1 MKQGGVGFGKPQR
14 RGQQVIGALAVVFFH
29 TFGNT
34 LNAQPVVVGHRLP
47 VSEANGILLQILPQN
62 LLLGRLVKVY
72 AVIGGGAKAPCKN
85 QCKNQRKAN
94 HRSGYFFLSHG

>member
-1 MKQGGVGFGKPQR
+1 MKQGGVGLGKPQR

-29 TFGNT
+29 TFGNA
-34 LNAQPVVVGHRLP
+34 LNAQPVVVSHCLP
-47 VSEANGILLQILPQN
+47 VSEANGVLLQVLPQD

-85 QCKNQRKAN
+85 QCKN
-94 HRSGYFFLSHG
+94 